1 MGDICFE
8 NHEHFMK
15 IAVRQIVQNWLREAD
30 DDEVAAARMTM
41 DEKLLELIDNNLS
54 QEGQDAIKN
63 ASSSIDGGNQQILTD
78 RFYRKLLKVLVISSD
93 SDY

>member
-15 IAVRQIVQNWLREAD
+15 IAVRQIIQNWLREAN
-30 DDEVAAARMTM
+30 DDEVAAASLTM
-41 DEKLLELIDNNLS
+41 DEELLKLINDNLS
-54 QEGQDAIKN
+54 QEGRDSVKK
-63 ASSSIDGGNQQILTD
+63 SLSSIINENQKNLTES
-78 RFYRKLLKVLVISSD
+78 FYKKLLKVLVISYD